1 MQALRHAVVH
11 SFCGERASAALAC
24 DVLYRQSNRFVD
36 TYLSL
41 ILANVNSINWQ
52 PKALRQLRKIEA
64 RAGKQIRV
72 AVSTE
77 LVDLNAARNVKSMTN
92 HEYGYRL
99 RVGNYRVFF
108 DYDGEVRIVSI
119 EEVRKR
125 NERTY

>member
-1 MQALRHAVVH
+1 MNA
-11 SFCGERASAALAC
+11 
-24 DVLYRQSNRFVD
+24 
-36 TYLSL
+36 
-41 ILANVNSINWQ
+41 INWQ
-52 PKALRQLRKIEA
+52 PKALRQLRKVDA
-64 RAGKQIRV
+64 RAGKQIRA

-77 LVDLNAARNVKSMTN
+77 LLDLSEARNVKALTN

-108 DYDGEVRIVSI
+108 DFDGAVRIVSI